1 MILTHEQV
9 VTEWYFFSLKVQMV
23 LEKKNFYFSLPIYS
37 LISTQNIKDEN
48 IINNQ

>member
-9 VTEWYFFSLKVQMV
+9 VTEWYLFSLKVQMV
-23 LEKKNFYFSLPIYS
+23 LEKKNLYFSLPIYS